1 MSFSY
6 TLMRKVFVL
15 LILVLS
21 LSFALAEGNLT
32 SKEIAS
38 NCLNESVVIMVSLTA
53 DNISVNRF
61 NDSFVKAEDL
71 YAAQVIIESRKGK
84 PNYNLVIDYCNQI
97 KKLKQDATFALDS
110 YRVFINFYNT
120 AIESGMDSS
129 SVDAIIHQIDAEI
142 AGERYEGVP
151 RLIDQGYAEISKIKS
166 EQTAIA
172 LAYRATTRGI
182 GGFVTD
188 NWIMLVSLLV
198 LGLAF
203 YFLYRTK
210 ISLWLLQRKL
220 NNLLLRK
227 DTLKGLMSTTQR
239 NYFQYSNIPEATYR
253 MRIKN
258 FGEIVRDID
267 RQIPLLQ
274 KDIAKFSFEKK
285 ERENIKETERDR
297 ARLG

>member
-1 MSFSY
+1 
-6 TLMRKVFVL
+6 MRRVIL
-15 LILVLS
+15 LLVLVLS
-21 LSFALAEGNLT
+21 LSFVYAEGNLT
-32 SKEIAS
+32 SREIAS
-38 NCLNESVVIMVSLTA
+38 NCLNESAVILDSLKL
-53 DNISVNRF
+53 DNLSVTRF
-61 NDSFVKAEDL
+61 NDSFVRAQDL
-71 YAAQVIIESRKGK
+71 YEAQVIIESRRGK
-84 PNYNLVIDYCNQI
+84 PNYNLIITSCDQI
-97 KKLKQDATFALDS
+97 KKLKQDATLALDS
-110 YRVFINFYNT
+110 YRVFLNFYNET
-120 AIESGMDSS
+120 VDPGMDSS
-129 SVDAIIHQIDAEI
+129 SVDTIIEQINAEI
-142 AGERYEGVP
+142 VGERYEGVP
-151 RLIDQGYAEISKIKS
+151 RLIDQGYTEISKIRS

-182 GGFVTD
+182 GGFVSD
-188 NWIMLVSLLV
+188 NWIMLVSVLV

-210 ISLWLLQRKL
+210 IALWLLQRKL

-239 NYFQYSNIPEATYR
+239 NYFQYGNIPEATYR

-274 KDIAKFSFEKK
+274 KDIARFSFEKK
-285 ERENIKETERDR
+285 ERENIKETERDK